1 MQFRFLPSK
10 TIVNSRSTTF
20 KVVMTFCLGLGFL
33 IMSPIFIAL
42 APFFFA
48 WKIIDDMIVV
58 SSIKTQKQVA
68 FPESRWGKFEVDFDG
83 WKKEA

>member
-1 MQFRFLPSK
+1 MEVRFLPSK
-10 TIVNSRSTTF
+10 PVINTRATTF
-20 KVVMTFCLGLGFL
+20 KVIMTLCIGLGFL

-48 WKIIDDMIVV
+48 WKIVEDMTVV
-58 SSIKTQKQVA
+58 SIKKEVKKMT

-83 WKKEA
+83 WKKEE